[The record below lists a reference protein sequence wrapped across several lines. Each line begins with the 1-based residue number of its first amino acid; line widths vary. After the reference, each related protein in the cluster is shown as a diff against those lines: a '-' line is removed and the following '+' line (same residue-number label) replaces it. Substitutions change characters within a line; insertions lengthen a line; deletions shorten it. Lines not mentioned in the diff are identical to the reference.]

1 MDREQEE
8 GNETQVTDVRRW
20 RQTGPRNRDSRRRG
34 DRSVRDR
41 DRDRDRDREKPH
53 CC

>member
-20 RQTGPRNRDSRRRG
+20 RQTGPRNGEKRRGG

-41 DRDRDRDREKPH
+41 DRDRDWEKPH
-53 CC
+53 FC